1 MKKLFYAI
9 IAIMAMIFGTVI
21 FNAYSCDEVLDKDDD
36 DKRD

>member
-1 MKKLFYAI
+1 MKKLFYGISAI
-9 IAIMAMIFGTVI
+9 IALIIGTII